1 MPLLHQRAA
10 CIALLCTAAI
20 AQSTVRVALY
30 VGAGTASTS
39 AGNLS
44 AVFTAMR
51 SRGAIA
57 TLTEMEAADVA
68 TLTSSAFDVFVVPGG
83 SGSGESDAIGA
94 DGADAIR
101 AFVKSGGGYYGTCA
115 GGFLAGNL
123 SCCAQQM
130 PGYCNSQTGCVK
142 SPTALGL
149 VDMGVAEPWDR
160 GHGMV
165 TLFFTDAAIAALQL
179 DASKYG
185 NRQNVSVL
193 YWQGPIQSR
202 LYQGRFDTFATYTS
216 EIDYLHPQWT
226 TGEMVNTPA
235 LLTTSYG
242 SGRVLISSPHP
253 EETIPRLDDIVEAY
267 VLWAAKAI

>member
-1 MPLLHQRAA
+1 MK
-10 CIALLCTAAI
+10 IALAAFLCACAA

-30 VGAGTASTS
+30 VGAGSAATS

-57 TLTEMEAADVA
+57 TLTELQAADVA
-68 TLTSSAFDVFVVPGG
+68 SSLTPNAFDVFVVPGG
-83 SGSGESDAIGA
+83 TGSGESNAIGA
-94 DGADAIR
+94 DGANAVR
-101 AFVKSGGGYYGTCA
+101 SFVRGGGGYYGTCA
-115 GGFLAGNL
+115 GGFLAGNV
-123 SCCAQQM
+123 SCCAQAM
-130 PGYCNSQTGCVK
+130 AGYCGGAIGCVE

-160 GHGMV
+160 GHGMI
-165 TLFFTDAAIAALQL
+165 TLIYTDAAVAALQL
-179 DASKYG
+179 DVTKYG
-185 NRQNVSVL
+185 NGQNVSVL

-202 LYQGRFDTFATYTS
+202 LYKGKFDTLATFTS

-235 LLTTSYG
+235 LLTTTYG

-267 VLWAAKAI
+267 LLWAAKAI